1 MSSFS
6 QSICGSFSSTQFQ
19 IYSSNSSTI
28 DFDFSTCFKSIIS
41 IIYSIILCLVLF
53 TVYWYQDK
61 FSNISVQE
69 WLIKKKNIASGH
81 STISS
86 TGLSSMNVKT
96 SGKKVRVNMDVLDGP
111 VSPQE
116 EEEEG
121 KVQPYYIGFIH
132 AARVCL
138 AAILTILNIVFF
150 FFIILFPKDT
160 IGFFETIS
168 PPLITAFGVPAAST
182 ATISYAVMM
191 CTISLVSLFLAAC
204 RIGDLVCFTL
214 CSGWIGMAILDA
226 IRFRSFIYYEIKYPA
241 ISSALVFN
249 LYGVLLF
256 TEILFVVV
264 CGFPIEN
271 WRGLKRSRQSSP
283 ELYSHFFAR
292 VFFTWVWGF
301 VLKGSRRP
309 LEVCN
314 VCPRPCGSI

>member
-1 MSSFS
+1 MNSFS
-6 QSICGSFSSTQFQ
+6 QSICGSLSSNQFQ
-19 IYSSNSSTI
+19 IYSSSSI

-41 IIYSIILCLVLF
+41 IFYSILFCLVLF
-53 TVYWYQDK
+53 AVYWYQDK

-69 WLIKKKNIASGH
+69 WLFMKKFTSNTRH
-81 STISS
+81 
-86 TGLSSMNVKT
+86 SMNLKT
-96 SGKKVRVNMDVLDGP
+96 SEKKVRVNMHVLDGGANHDLDHNDHDDDHD
-111 VSPQE
+111 VV
-116 EEEEG
+116 G
-121 KVQPYYIGFIH
+121 KVKPYYIGFIH
-132 AARVCL
+132 AARVSL
-138 AAILTILNIVFF
+138 AAILTILNLVFF

-168 PPLITAFGVPAAST
+168 PPLITAFGVPAASS

-191 CTISLVSLFLAAC
+191 CTVSLVSLFLAAC

-214 CSGWIGMAILDA
+214 CSGWIGMAILDT

-309 LEVCN
+309 LEV
-314 VCPRPCGSI
+314 